1 MATIIQPPTAPMGGV
16 NQTTVYQ
23 QVRDEA
29 AKVMDFPDQ
38 WMMTPNQM
46 LAYKRPVDVIQ
57 LVAPDGTTGKKIVLD
72 VIGAIREGVFS

>member
-1 MATIIQPPTAPMGGV
+1 MATVTQSPPASTGGI

-38 WMMTPNQM
+38 WMMTPNEQ
-46 LAYKRPVDVIQ
+46 LAYRRPIDVIQ
-57 LVAPDGTTGKKIVLD
+57 ITGPDGRDGKKIVLD
-72 VIGAIREGVFS
+72 LIGAIREGVFS